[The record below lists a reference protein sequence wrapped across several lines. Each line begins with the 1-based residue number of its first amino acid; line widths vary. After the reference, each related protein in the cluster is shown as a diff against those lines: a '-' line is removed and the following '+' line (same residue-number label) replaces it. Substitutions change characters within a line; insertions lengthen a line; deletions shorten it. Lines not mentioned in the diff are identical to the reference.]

1 MKLKNLDILTKTDE
15 EIRIDDF
22 DFIGLSSSF
31 FGTTKVFD
39 GNDKGGLVIECP
51 RGRLEFKL
59 EEIESLFFVIANEE
73 KNSCIVVGSEKR
85 QKWVEEEED
94 AKI

>member
-22 DFIGLSSSF
+22 DFIGL
-31 FGTTKVFD
+31 GFD
-39 GNDKGGLVIECP
+39 HGMGGAFKNDDKGRLLIECS
-51 RGRLEFKL
+51 RGHLEFKL

-73 KNSCIVVGSEKR
+73 KNSCIVVGSNER
-85 QKWVEEEED
+85 QKWVEEDED